1 MKELRFRLPDEL
13 HATLTALAQ
22 EERRS
27 LNSEMIL
34 RLEQSVERDRKRL
47 KKARGSTEKHRRYT
61 TRR

>member
-34 RLEQSVERDRKRL
+34 RLEQSVEQGRKP
-47 KKARGSTEKHRRYT
+47 KKVSASREKHRRYS